1 MTRKY
6 TSSKKY
12 INRRSSG
19 GGVAGL
25 VMAAIMTLA
34 VSLTQSCSS
43 RQRAHNPQN
52 ATANNQVETPKEL
65 QNVEVIS
72 VYDGDTFKI
81 NIPCDMKVFC
91 EKVNVRVRGV
101 DAPEIKGKTEREK
114 ELAQKAKAF
123 TQDFLKK
130 KPISLNNCGRDKYFR
145 LLCNVSNNTGKD
157 LAQELINADLGYE
170 YWGGAKSKQYQ

>member
-6 TSSKKY
+6 ASSKKY
-12 INRRSSG
+12 TTRRSS

-25 VMAAIMTLA
+25 VMTAIMTLA
-34 VSLTQSCSS
+34 VALTQSCSS
-43 RQRAHNPQN
+43 RQRAQDPQHP
-52 ATANNQVETPKEL
+52 AANNQVETPKEL
-65 QNVEVIS
+65 QNVEVLS
-72 VYDGDTFKI
+72 VYDGDTFKV

-101 DAPEIKGKTEREK
+101 DTPEIKGKTEREK
-114 ELAQKAKAF
+114 ELAQKARAF

-130 KPISLNNCGRDKYFR
+130 KPIFLNNCGRDKYFR
-145 LLCNVSNNTGKD
+145 LLCNVSNNTGQD
-157 LAQELINADLGYE
+157 LAQALIQADLGYE